1 MNNLPNLILKN
12 GIKNLLEDDSTS
24 FKKSL
29 VDCLSIKLNDAI
41 KEVETGFNEK
51 IFESK
56 ETTESSE
63 ELKQFAEFVENYD
76 PKLKNKLKLKNQS
89 YININEY
96 ELRSLVGL
104 FESLSAK
111 NRQTM
116 VREILE
122 SPSKLKSNIAFYERT
137 KELR

>member
-41 KEVETGFNEK
+41 KEVESGFNER

-56 ETTESSE
+56 DSTEPSE
-63 ELKQFAEFVENYD
+63 ELKQFVEFVENYD
-76 PKLKNKLKLKNQS
+76 PKIKSKLKLKNQS

-104 FESLSAK
+104 FESLSGK
-111 NRQTM
+111 NRQIM
-116 VREILE
+116 VKEILE

-137 KELR
+137 KGLR

>member
-12 GIKNLLEDDSTS
+12 GIKNLLEDDSSS

-41 KEVETGFNEK
+41 KEVEIGFNEK

-122 SPSKLKSNIAFYERT
+122 SPSKLKSNIAFYE
-137 KELR
+137 KIKGIQ